1 MKKIYII
8 LVCTLSVLVGFAQ
21 TRTINGRVSDN
32 TGPLPGINVK
42 VEGTTMGSTTDQQG
56 FYVIKNAPTEGR
68 LIFSGVGYKSRSE
81 KLQSKTTYN
90 VQMEENVDGLDEV
103 VVVGFGTQKKATLT
117 GSVASISRK
126 EMKQSP
132 VANLTN
138 ALSGRLPGLFAQQ
151 NSGQPGKDESAL
163 QIRGV
168 STYRSGTGP
177 LLIVDGI
184 QQDNIGQ
191 IDMNEVENISILKD
205 ASATAVYGIRGAN
218 GVIIVTTRRG
228 QTGEAKVSI
237 SNQTGIQQST
247 RLPKM
252 LDAYNSLLLL
262 KESYVNDGQAA
273 NFPYTDSQLEEFR
286 QGTNP
291 AVYPNVNWY
300 KEVMRPSSLQTQF
313 NANVSGGT
321 ENVKYFVSA
330 GMMNQNGLF
339 KNFKESETDN
349 TYYLKR
355 YNFRSNLD
363 VKVNNNLD
371 IGLDLSSRLENINQ
385 PHPAEAGRSVFN
397 QLLRTGFAPYSFPVY
412 NPDGSFAAPPQGN
425 QHPNM
430 VAQLTLAGYDRTYNT
445 VLTSNLSAVHKLDF
459 LLKGLSA
466 KGSFAF
472 NNTQFSEKDLFRNGY
487 PTYRYNPT
495 NDTYSLFNASY
506 PVLRPYQLGT
516 GNLAPRV
523 ATNLEG
529 ALNYANQFGL
539 HNLTVLGLYNQNTR
553 VYVNGNGVPDPTR
566 KISYLGWVGRATYN
580 YASRYLLELNLGYTG
595 SNQFNNK
602 SRFGFFPAASAGWVL
617 SEESFVK
624 KHVKF
629 LDYFKIRGSYGIV
642 GNDNVG
648 LDLTTYA
655 YLSTYV
661 PAGSYQFGESNTNY
675 SGLAE
680 GKLGNDKLTWE
691 KERKANIGFDMQLF
705 KSKVNITFDYFDNY
719 RYDIITT
726 RTTVGDLV
734 GITLPEV
741 NMGKVSNKGME
752 LEIGYNN
759 KIGELGYFVKGNI
772 AIAKNKV
779 LERDE
784 EHKKYPWL
792 QATGQSVKQPFGW
805 TWIGFYESL
814 DDIKNSA
821 VTTFNPQVGDLKYAD
836 LNGDGIINDDDKGP
850 IGFPEVP
857 NTTFGLSL
865 GLNYKGF
872 DFSVLFQGAANNSVR
887 PSDELIY
894 DNIGN
899 FQELHLGR
907 WTEENAAN
915 ATYPKLHLASGGANN
930 RPTTSTFWLRSGNYL
945 RLKNFEIGYQLT
957 PSILKR
963 IGVGSLRVYANG
975 SNLFT
980 WDKLKILD
988 PESPSGRGE
997 NYPQQKI
1004 YSLGLN
1010 LNF

>member
-1 MKKIYII
+1 MKKIYIM
-8 LVCTLSVLVGFAQ
+8 LVCTLSVLFGFAQ
-21 TRTINGRVSDN
+21 TRTINGRVTD
-32 TGPLPGINVK
+32 GAGGLPGINVK
-42 VEGTTMGSTTDQQG
+42 VEGTAIGSTTDNKG
-56 FYVIKNAPTEGR
+56 LYVIQNAPANGT
-68 LIFSGVGYKSRSE
+68 LVFSGVGYRTRSE
-81 KLQSKTTYN
+81 KLQSKNVYN
-90 VQMEENVDGLDEV
+90 VQMEESVEGLNDV
-103 VVVGFGTQKKATLT
+103 VVIGFGTQKKATLT
-117 GSVASISRK
+117 GSIASVSGK
-126 EMKQSP
+126 ELKQSP

-151 NSGQPGKDESAL
+151 NSGQPGKDEAAI
-163 QIRGV
+163 QIRGI

-177 LLIVDGI
+177 LLIVDGV

-247 RLPKM
+247 RLPKL

-273 NFPYTDSQLEEFR
+273 NFPYSDSQLEEFR
-286 QGTNP
+286 LGTNP
-291 AVYPNVNWY
+291 SVYPNVSWY
-300 KEVMRPSSLQTQF
+300 DEVMRPSSLQTQF

-355 YNFRSNLD
+355 YNFRSNVD
-363 VKVNNNLD
+363 IKVNNNLD
-371 IGLDLSSRLENINQ
+371 IGLDLSSRLENVNQ
-385 PHPAEAGRSVFN
+385 PHPNEAGRSVFN
-397 QLLRTGFAPYSFPVY
+397 QLLRLGFAPYSFPVY
-412 NPDGSFAAPPQGN
+412 NPDGSYAAPPQSN

-445 VLTSNLSAVHKLDF
+445 VLTSNLTATHKLDF

-466 KGSFAF
+466 KGAFAF
-472 NNTQFSEKDLFRNGY
+472 NNTQFSEKDLFRSGY

-495 NDTYSLFNASY
+495 NNTYSLFNTANN
-506 PVLRPYQLGT
+506 VLRPYQVGT
-516 GNLAPRV
+516 NNLAPRT
-523 ATNLEG
+523 ATNLE
-529 ALNYANQFGL
+529 ASLNYANQFGK
-539 HNLTVLGLYNQNTR
+539 HNLTVLALYNQNTR
-553 VYVNGNGVPDPTR
+553 VYVNGSGVPDPSR

-580 YASRYLLELNLGYTG
+580 YAGRYLVEFNLGYTG
-595 SNQFNNK
+595 SNQFNNTN
-602 SRFGFFPAASAGWVL
+602 RFGVFPAASAGWVV

-624 KHVKF
+624 NNLKF
-629 LDYFKIRGSYGIV
+629 LNYFKIRGSYGIV

-661 PAGSYQFGESNTNY
+661 PTGTYQFGDSNTTYN
-675 SGLAE
+675 GLAE

-691 KERKANIGFDMQLF
+691 KERKANIGFDAQLF
-705 KSKVNITFDYFDNY
+705 KSKVNITFDYFDNF
-719 RYDIITT
+719 RYNIITT
-726 RTTVGDLV
+726 RTTVGDVV

-752 LEIGYNN
+752 LEIGYTNRDH
-759 KIGELGYFVKGNI
+759 KLGYFVKGNI

-784 EHKKYPWL
+784 ERKKYPWL
-792 QATGQSVKQPFGW
+792 QLTGQPVGQPFGW
-805 TWIGFYESL
+805 QWIGFYQSPE
-814 DDIKNSA
+814 DVANSPGTA
-821 VTTFNPQVGDLKYAD
+821 FKPQVGDLKYAD

-850 IGFPEVP
+850 IGFPVVP
-857 NTTFGLSL
+857 NTTFGLSA

-872 DFSVLFQGAANNSVR
+872 DFSFLLQGAVNNSVR
-887 PSDELIY
+887 PTDELIY
-894 DNIGN
+894 ENIGN
-899 FQELHLGR
+899 FQEFHLGR
-907 WTEENAAN
+907 WTPENAAN
-915 ATYPKLHLASGGANN
+915 ATYPKLHLAGGGANN
-930 RPTTSTFWLRSGNYL
+930 RPTTSTFWQRSGNYL
-945 RLKNFEIGYQLT
+945 RLKNLEIGYQLT
-957 PSILKR
+957 PSVLKR
-963 IGVGSLRVYANG
+963 IGVGSLRIYANG
-975 SNLFT
+975 SNLLT

>member
-8 LVCTLSVLVGFAQ
+8 LVCTLSVLMGFAQ

-42 VEGTTMGSTTDQQG
+42 VEGTTIGSTTDQQG
-56 FYVIKNAPTEGR
+56 FYVIKNAPAEGR
-68 LIFSGVGYKSRSE
+68 LIFSGVGYKLRSE

-90 VQMEENVDGLDEV
+90 VQMEENVDGLNEV

-205 ASATAVYGIRGAN
+205 ASATAVYGIKGAN

-286 QGTNP
+286 LGTNP
-291 AVYPNVNWY
+291 AVYPNVDWY

-349 TYYLKR
+349 TYYMKR

-363 VKVNNNLD
+363 VKVNDNLD

-397 QLLRTGFAPYSFPVY
+397 QLLRTGFAPYSFPIY
-412 NPDGSFAAPPQGN
+412 NPDGSYAAPPQGN

-506 PVLRPYQLGT
+506 PVLKPYQLGT

-553 VYVNGNGVPDPTR
+553 VYVNANGIPDPTR

-617 SEESFVK
+617 SEEAFVK
-624 KHVKF
+624 KRLKF

-661 PAGSYQFGESNTNY
+661 PSGTYQFGESNTTYN
-675 SGLAE
+675 GLAE

-705 KSKVNITFDYFDNY
+705 KSKVSITFDYFDNY

-752 LEIGYNN
+752 FEIGYNN

-792 QATGQSVKQPFGW
+792 QATGQPVKQPFGW

-814 DDIKNSA
+814 DDIKNSP

-930 RPTTSTFWLRSGNYL
+930 RPTNSTFWLRSGNYL

-980 WDKLKILD
+980 WDKLKLLD

>member
-8 LVCTLSVLVGFAQ
+8 LVCMLSVLLSVAQ
-21 TRTINGRVSDN
+21 TRSISGKVSDQ
-32 TGPLPGINVK
+32 TGPIPGVSIK
-42 VEGTTMGSTTDQQG
+42 VEGTSIGSTTDNKG
-56 FYVIKNAPTEGR
+56 MYVMKGVPAEGK
-68 LIFSGVGYKSRSE
+68 LVFSGIGYKTVVE
-81 KLQSKTTYN
+81 KLQAKNVYN
-90 VQMEENVDGLDEV
+90 VLLEESIEGLNEV

-117 GSVASISRK
+117 GSISSLGGK
-126 EMKQSP
+126 ELKQSP

-151 NSGQPGKDESAL
+151 NSGQPGKDESAI

-177 LLIVDGI
+177 LLIVDGV

-228 QTGEAKVSI
+228 QTGEAQVSV

-247 RLPKM
+247 RLPKL
-252 LDAYNSLLLL
+252 LDAYNSLLLV

-286 QGTNP
+286 LGTNP
-291 AVYPNVNWY
+291 SVYPNVNWY
-300 KEVMRPSSLQTQF
+300 DEVMRPYSLQTQF

-339 KNFKESETDN
+339 KEFKQSETDN
-349 TYYLKR
+349 TYYFKR

-363 VKVNNNLD
+363 IKVNSNLD
-371 IGLDLSSRLENINQ
+371 IGIDLSSRLENINQ

-412 NPDGSFAAPPQGN
+412 NPDGSFAAPPQSG

-430 VAQLTLAGYDRTYNT
+430 VAQLTLAGYDRSYNT
-445 VLTSNLSAVHKLDF
+445 VMTSTVNAVHKLDF

-466 KGSFAF
+466 RAAFAF
-472 NNTQFSEKDLFRNGY
+472 NNTQYSLKSLFRNGY

-495 NDTYSLFNASY
+495 NDTYSLFNVSY
-506 PVLRPYQLGT
+506 PVLRPYELAT
-516 GNLAPRV
+516 GNLAPKGS
-523 ATNLEG
+523 TNLEA
-529 ALNYANQFGL
+529 ALNYANQFGK
-539 HNLTVLGLYNQNTR
+539 HNLTVLGLYNQNTK
-553 VYVNGNGVPDPTR
+553 VYVNGSGVPDPSR

-580 YASRYLLELNLGYTG
+580 YASRYLVEFNLGYTG
-595 SNQFNNK
+595 SNQFNDQ
-602 SRFGFFPAASAGWVL
+602 SRFGLFPAASVGWVL
-617 SEESFVK
+617 SEESFIK
-624 KHVKF
+624 EHVKF

-661 PAGSYQFGESNTNY
+661 PSGSYQFGESNTTYN
-675 SGLAE
+675 GLAE
-680 GKLGNDKLTWE
+680 GKLGNSTLTWE
-691 KERKANIGFDMQLF
+691 KERKANIGFDAQLF
-705 KSKVNITFDYFDNY
+705 GSKMTLTFDYFDNY

-726 RTTVGDLV
+726 RATVGDIV
-734 GITLPEV
+734 GVSLPEV
-741 NMGKVSNKGME
+741 NLGKVSNKGLEFE
-752 LEIGYNN
+752 LGYSS
-759 KIGELGYFVKGNI
+759 KVGKVGYFVKGNI
-772 AIAKNKV
+772 AVARNKV
-779 LERDE
+779 LYRDE
-784 EHKKYPWL
+784 ERKKYPWL
-792 QATGQSVKQPFGW
+792 QSTGQSVGQPFGW
-805 TWIGFYESL
+805 TWIGFYESKE
-814 DDIKNSA
+814 DIANSA
-821 VTTFNPQVGDLKYAD
+821 VTAFNPQVGDLKYAD

-850 IGFPEVP
+850 IGYPVIP
-857 NTTFGLSL
+857 NTSFGLS
-865 GLNYKGF
+865 GGFNYKEF
-872 DFSVLFQGAANNSVR
+872 DFSVLFQGALNNSVR
-887 PSDELIY
+887 PTDELVY
-894 DNIGN
+894 ENIGN
-899 FQELHLGR
+899 FQEFHLGR
-907 WTEENAAN
+907 WTPENAAN
-915 ATYPKLHLASGGANN
+915 ATFPKLHLASGGANN

-945 RLKNFEIGYQLT
+945 RLKNFEIGYRIA
-957 PSILKR
+957 PSVLKR
-963 IGVGSLRVYANG
+963 IGIGSLRIYANG
-975 SNLFT
+975 TNLFT
-980 WDKLKILD
+980 WDRIKLLD